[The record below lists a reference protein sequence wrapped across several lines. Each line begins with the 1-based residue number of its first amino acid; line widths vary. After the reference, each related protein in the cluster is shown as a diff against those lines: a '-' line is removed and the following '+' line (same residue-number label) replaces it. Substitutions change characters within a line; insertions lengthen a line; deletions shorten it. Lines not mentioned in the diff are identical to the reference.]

1 MKTTKSVILLCC
13 SFFFSFF
20 LSMHSANAL
29 EFSLQHSGY
38 YYEMNQPEATNY
50 ASWKLDYY
58 TINNQVAYCIETGV
72 DEGETMIEGT
82 WENTHLPQEI
92 KERMLLLAYY
102 GYNYS
107 GHESDRYRAATQAL
121 LWETILGDNSKVTY
135 SSERYGNGNIYNVD
149 FEKYEIESLVKRH
162 YDKPSF
168 QGATITVQIGKQI
181 SLEDTNHILSNFDVS
196 FSNGVDVQID
206 DNILKLTPMEEGELV
221 LTFTK
226 RKNYSSNYKIFY
238 GDAVQNMLVAGNVD
252 EVTFQV
258 KIKAISGKISLT
270 KYDFDIGKAQ
280 GNATLEGAVYAIYR
294 KSDNALMSYI
304 RTDEN
309 GHAEA
314 EGFYYD
320 EYYLKEVE
328 HSEGYLLDETTYF
341 FDFHD
346 TTYVHM
352 YVPEKVVKGK
362 IRVLKLDRE
371 TNMCQ
376 SPEGTTLQ
384 GAQYGVYD
392 TTGSLVDTLTIG
404 TNCMATSKW
413 LPYGVYEVK
422 EITPSLGYQLDE
434 TSYEVILHTEDT
446 FEVVS
451 KEKRESGVIEIIKLD
466 YETNMCQSNGEATLE
481 GAKYGIYDQS
491 GTLIAQ
497 LTIDSTCKA
506 MSEELP
512 YGIYEVRELQAS
524 KGYQLDETVYVVNI
538 DSSEVVTIL
547 SKEKLIKGKIEI
559 IKKDKDLNQCVG
571 NGQGILKGAQY
582 GIYDIDGILIETVT
596 IGENC
601 KAISKELPYGHYT
614 VRESR
619 ASTGYLLDT
628 TIYSIFIEEEEIFS
642 ITSLEPIIKNE
653 ITFFKQIEKI
663 NEDTTIQFFPEEGV
677 TFEIYDNEN
686 HLYKSV
692 ITNKAGLATLKL
704 PYGRWR
710 VYQKNTK
717 EGYEKVNDFFISV
730 NSIQEVEL
738 FYTLVDKQ
746 RLVDLQIY
754 KIDAETKNRIALSGT
769 TFRISNLD
777 THKYISQYIDGRMY
791 DSFETDATGKLATP
805 LRLPMGNYK
814 IEEIKAPSG
823 YLINEQG
830 VTFSIDFDDLE
841 TSIAENK
848 DFIISFENVPI
859 KGQLFVHK
867 TGEVLFVENSFLDIP
882 LENVVFGIYAQDT
895 IFLSD
900 QQSVHYKKDE
910 LVDIIVTQKNGK
922 GSSKLLP
929 IGKYYVKEIETHQ
942 NYILDTTIYSFEIK
956 QEDNAIPIV
965 YVYHKLKNQLKKGT
979 LEIIKIDSED
989 GHALSNTKI
998 QILTERKEPIFT
1010 GITDENGKILVSNL
1024 PIGSYYIKEITPS
1037 FGYVVRDEF
1046 LPFSIRINEDFIS
1059 LVMTN
1064 DKKKVLF
1071 TIDKKDDKGNAL
1083 SGVIFGI
1090 YNRSG
1095 ELLTKVQTNIEG
1107 RVTLQ
1112 LPYGHYFYQE
1122 LQGLSGFIVDE
1133 TLYSLQVKTDDPILR
1148 EVMNQRIT
1156 SKVTIHKVD
1165 QDFLSLGGV
1174 EIGIY
1179 TEKGDFISTGYTD
1192 IFGNIS
1198 FLLENGKYYYQER
1211 STLNMYLLDNQKYY
1225 FEVSG
1230 EDQEFTL
1237 MNQREGVSVPN
1248 TFKNRNYLPEIVL
1261 FVFFCIMMGGKYAKN
1276 KSHSFRI

>member
-1 MKTTKSVILLCC
+1 
-13 SFFFSFF
+13 
-20 LSMHSANAL
+20 MHSTNAL

-58 TINNQVAYCIETGV
+58 MINNQVAYCIETGV
-72 DEGETMIEGT
+72 DEGEAMVEGN

-102 GYNYS
+102 GYNYP
-107 GHESDRYRAATQAL
+107 GHESANYRAATQAL

-135 SSERYGNGNIYNVD
+135 SSERYGNGSIYNVD
-149 FEKYEIESLVKRH
+149 FEKSKIESLVKRH

-168 QGATITVQIGKQI
+168 QGTTVTVQIGKQI
-181 SLEDTNHILSNFDVS
+181 SLEDTNQVLSNFDVT
-196 FSNGVDVQID
+196 FSKGVDVQIQ
-206 DNILKLTPMEEGELV
+206 DNTLKLTPMEEGELV

-238 GDAVQNMLVAGNVD
+238 GDAVQNMLVVGNVD

-258 KIKAISGKISLT
+258 KIKAITGKISLS
-270 KYDFDIGKAQ
+270 KYDFDTGKAQ

-294 KSDNALMSYI
+294 KSDDAIMSYI

-309 GHAEA
+309 GYVEA

-320 EYYLKEVE
+320 EYYLKEIE

-346 TTYVHM
+346 TAHVHM
-352 YVPEKVVKGK
+352 HVPEKVVKGK
-362 IRVLKLDRE
+362 IRVLKIDRE
-371 TNMCQ
+371 TNLCQ

-392 TTGSLVDTLTIG
+392 TTGRLVDTLTIG

-434 TSYEVILHTEDT
+434 TSYEVILHTEDI

-451 KEKRESGVIEIIKLD
+451 KEKRGSGVIEITKLD
-466 YETNMCQSNGEATLE
+466 YDTNMCQSRGEATLE
-481 GAKYGIYDQS
+481 GAKYGIYDQD
-491 GTLIAQ
+491 GNLIEQ
-497 LTIDSTCKA
+497 VTINSTCKA
-506 MSEELP
+506 RSKELP
-512 YGIYEVRELQAS
+512 YGTYEVREIQAS
-524 KGYQLDETVYVVNI
+524 KGYQLDESVYVVNI
-538 DSSEVVTIL
+538 DSSEVKTIL
-547 SKEKLIKGKIEI
+547 SKEKRIRGKIEI
-559 IKKDKDLNQCVG
+559 LKKDKDLNQCIG
-571 NGQGILKGAQY
+571 SGQGTLKGAQY
-582 GIYDIDGILIETVT
+582 EIYDIDGILVETVT

-614 VRESR
+614 VKESK

-628 TIYSIFIEEEEIFS
+628 SIYSVFIEEEEIVS
-642 ITSLEPIIKNE
+642 MTSLETIIKNE
-653 ITFFKQIEKI
+653 ITFFKQIEKT

-686 HLYKSV
+686 HLYRSV
-692 ITNKAGLATLKL
+692 ITNKDGLATLKL

-710 VYQKNTK
+710 VHQKNTK
-717 EGYEKVNDFFISV
+717 EGYEKVDDFFISV
-730 NSIQEVEL
+730 NSIQDVGL

-754 KIDAETKNRIALSGT
+754 KIDAETKSRIALLGT
-769 TFRISNLD
+769 TFRILNLD
-777 THKYISQYIDGRMY
+777 THKYISQSIDGRMY

-805 LRLPMGNYK
+805 LKLPIGNYK

-823 YLINEQG
+823 YLINDQG
-830 VTFSIDFDDLE
+830 VTFSIDFNDLE
-841 TSIAENK
+841 ASTTENK
-848 DFIISFENVPI
+848 NFIISFENVPI
-859 KGQLFVHK
+859 KGQFIIHK
-867 TGEVLFVENSFLDIP
+867 TGEVSFVEHSFLDIP

-910 LVDIIVTQKNGK
+910 LVDTIVTQKNGK

-942 NYILDTTIYSFEIK
+942 NYNLDTTVYSFEIK
-956 QEDNAIPIV
+956 QMDAAIPIV
-965 YVYHKLKNQLKKGT
+965 YVYHTVKNQLKKGT

-989 GHALSNTKI
+989 GHALPNTKI
-998 QILTERKEPIFT
+998 QILTEGKEPIFT
-1010 GITDENGKILVSNL
+1010 GITDEDGKILVSNL
-1024 PIGSYYIKEITPS
+1024 PQGSYYIKEIASS
-1037 FGYVVRDEF
+1037 FGYMVCDEEI
-1046 LPFSIRINEDFIS
+1046 PFSIRTNEDFIS

-1095 ELLTKVQTNIEG
+1095 ELITEVQTNIEG
-1107 RVTLQ
+1107 RITLQ

-1122 LQGLSGFIVDE
+1122 LQGLSDFIIDE
-1133 TLYSLQVKTDDPILR
+1133 TRYSFQIKTDEPILR
-1148 EVMNQRIT
+1148 EVINQRIT
-1156 SKVTIHKVD
+1156 SKVTIHKIN
-1165 QDFLSLGGV
+1165 QDFLSLEGV

-1179 TEKGDFISTGYTD
+1179 TEEGDFISTGYTD
-1192 IFGNIS
+1192 VFGNIS
-1198 FLLENGKYYYQER
+1198 FMLENGKYYYQEQ
-1211 STLNMYLLDNQKYY
+1211 STLDMYLLDHQKYY

-1237 MNQREGVSVPN
+1237 MNQRERVSVPN
-1248 TFKNRNYLPEIVL
+1248 TFKNRSFLPEIVL
-1261 FVFFCIMMGGKYAKN
+1261 FVLLFIMLGGKCAKN
-1276 KSHSFRI
+1276 KIYSSRI